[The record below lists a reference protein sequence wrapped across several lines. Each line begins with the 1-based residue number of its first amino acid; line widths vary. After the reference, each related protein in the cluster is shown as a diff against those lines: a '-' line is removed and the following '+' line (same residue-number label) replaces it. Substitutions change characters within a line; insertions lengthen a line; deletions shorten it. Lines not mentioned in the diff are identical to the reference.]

1 MTAAKY
7 DSNLD
12 PTPDPFDSPDSP
24 EDNEP
29 DTVET
34 PEGDEGDPDAP
45 LRPAPDELQRTSA
58 IDTSKR

>member
-1 MTAAKY
+1 MAKY

-12 PTPDPFDSPDSP
+12 PDPDPFDSPDTP

-34 PEGDEGDPDAP
+34 PEGDNEGDPDAP
-45 LRPAPDELQRTSA
+45 LRPMRGGLQQA
-58 IDTSKR
+58 AGIDTNKL

>member
-1 MTAAKY
+1 MANAKY

-34 PEGDEGDPDAP
+34 PEGDGEGDPDAP
-45 LRPAPDELQRTSA
+45 LKPMP
-58 IDTSKR
+58 